1 MRWGF
6 GAEAGEA
13 AQAWCTHA
21 CCREDQ
27 ERDLAFMGA
36 ALNREDLRAL
46 ADAAHQSTVRCRLQ
60 PRKGPVHAPLPPSWV
75 DVRLLDIPEIPE

>member
-1 MRWGF
+1 VRF
-6 GAEAGEA
+6 GYGADADQP

-21 CCREDQ
+21 TCREDQ
-27 ERDLAFMGA
+27 ALDLAFMGA

-60 PRKGPVHAPLPPSWV
+60 PRKGAIRAPFPPQKVHSK
-75 DVRLLDIPEIPE
+75 EQG